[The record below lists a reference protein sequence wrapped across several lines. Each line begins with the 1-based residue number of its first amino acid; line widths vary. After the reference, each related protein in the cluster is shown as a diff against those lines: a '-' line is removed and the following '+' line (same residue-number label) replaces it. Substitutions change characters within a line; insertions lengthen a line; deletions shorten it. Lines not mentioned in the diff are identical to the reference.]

1 MDEPG
6 FFASTRICIV
16 GLGLMGGS
24 LALALQGK
32 CAAILGVDPNLKTRE
47 LALQLGVVDQVAAHI
62 SELLIQS
69 DLLILAAP
77 VNAII
82 QIIKELPDQYPGSA
96 VVIDMG
102 STKKQIVETMQA
114 LPERFEPLG
123 GHPMCGKER
132 SSLKYADAS
141 LFQGAPFAFTPLERT
156 SNRARQIGEQ
166 LALAVGA
173 CSMWLDTETHDRWV
187 AATSHLPYLLANTLA
202 AVTPLEA
209 APLLGTGF
217 RSTARLSVSNM
228 DMMLDIL
235 STNRDEILSD
245 LRAYRTQLE
254 QVEKM
259 LADKEFESLRDY
271 LDQGAKRYD
280 QLIEDRGGT

>member
-6 FFASTRICIV
+6 FFASTRIGIV

-24 LALALQGK
+24 LALAIRGK
-32 CAAILGVDPNLKTRE
+32 FAAILGVDPNPKTRE
-47 LALQLGVVDQVAAHI
+47 LALQLGVVDQVAARLD
-62 SELLIQS
+62 ELLFQS

-77 VNAII
+77 VGAII
-82 QIIKELPDQYPGSA
+82 QLLKELPDQHPGSA
-96 VVIDMG
+96 VVIDLG
-102 STKKQIVETMQA
+102 STKKQIVETMKA
-114 LPERFEPLG
+114 LPERFDPLG

-132 SSLKYADAS
+132 SSLKYADPS

-156 SNRARQIGEQ
+156 SKHACQIGEL

-173 CSMWLDTETHDRWV
+173 KPMWLNPETHDRWV

-217 RSTARLSVSNM
+217 RSTARLSVSNLE
-228 DMMLDIL
+228 MMLDIL
-235 STNRDEILSD
+235 GTNRDEILSD

-254 QVEKM
+254 QLEKM
-259 LADKEFESLRDY
+259 LADEDLESLRAY

-280 QLIEDRGGT
+280 QLIEDQGGI

>member
-24 LALALQGK
+24 LALALRGK
-32 CAAILGVDPNLKTRE
+32 CAEILGVDPNPTTRE
-47 LALQLGVVDQVAAHI
+47 LALRQGVVDQVAESS
-62 SELLIQS
+62 SELVFQP

-77 VNAII
+77 VGAII
-82 QIIKELPDQYPGSA
+82 QLIKELPDRHPGSA
-96 VVIDMG
+96 VVIDLG
-102 STKKQIVETMQA
+102 STKKQIVETMQS
-114 LPERFEPLG
+114 LPERFDPLG

-132 SSLKYADAS
+132 SSLKYADS
-141 LFQGAPFAFTPLERT
+141 NLFQDAPFAFTPLKRT
-156 SNRARQIGEQ
+156 SKRAHRVGEQ

-173 CSMWLDTETHDRWV
+173 KPMWLDPETHDRWV
-187 AATSHLPYLLANTLA
+187 AATSHLPYMLANALA

-217 RSTARLSVSNM
+217 RSTARLSVSNL

-235 STNRDEILSD
+235 VTNRGEILSG
-245 LRAYRTQLE
+245 LRAYRAQFEQLE
-254 QVEKM
+254 KLLDEED
-259 LADKEFESLRDY
+259 LETLRVN

-280 QLIEDRGGT
+280 QLLENQGDT